1 MHHNNGIP
9 LPRDQAHPN
18 QAMDQAQLSAEEA
31 ALFPKVMAIYQQKYM
46 LPTDPMDEPSISST

>member
-1 MHHNNGIP
+1 

-18 QAMDQAQLSAEEA
+18 QALDQEQLSEEEA

-46 LPTDPMDEPSISST
+46 LPTDPMDDPSSSSA

>member
-9 LPRDQAHPN
+9 LPRDQARPN
-18 QAMDQAQLSAEEA
+18 QALDQTQLSEEEA

-46 LPTDPMDEPSISST
+46 LPTDPMDDP